1 MVKPFSKQ
9 KMLTPL
15 LLCVA
20 MQVSAQAMTTALRS
34 TPRSYA
40 GTEQKTISLSKV
52 IKELG
57 DHYKVN
63 LNYDSE
69 LLSRIKTEAGA
80 LKPMSGNLIQDME
93 RILKPYNLSAEKVG
107 ANTFVIIP
115 ASGPNVRPKTTLL
128 ESNKVKADITVT
140 GEVKDAQGNGL
151 PGVTVVVKGV
161 AGIGVTTDVE
171 GRYSLKLP
179 SGLESGVLVFSYIGF
194 KTQEVAISNRT
205 SINVTLQED
214 DQALG
219 EVVVVGYG
227 TQQRTSVVGAVD
239 QVTSAVIEGKPAMT
253 ATQALQ
259 GASPNLIIQ
268 QTSYE
273 PGQSPS
279 INIRG
284 ISTLGNNSPLVV
296 IDGIVGGDIN
306 LLNPNDIESVSV
318 LKDAGSAAI
327 YGSRAANGVIL
338 ITTKKGKKNTRPT
351 VTYNALVGIQE
362 PKVLYKPVKG
372 YENAI
377 LRSQA
382 TVNAGLPPIYGPEDI
397 RRFQEQG
404 DNEWFLNTILQNAV
418 QQNHNLSL
426 SGGSETS
433 TFLISAGVADQRS
446 NLIGPNY
453 GHSRYNYRLNLTS
466 DYGKLKLTSIL
477 AYTRSQIKD
486 HSSSTQTL
494 IVDAGRVP
502 TYYQLKDEQGRY
514 LTNDVLSEFNPLGVL
529 EKGGYRK
536 YNNDNI
542 FGNINAEFE
551 VTKSF
556 KLRGVFGGSLV
567 SNHQFARTMQV
578 DYFPNGTSGANRN
591 TNDENSKNLSLN
603 TQLLAEF
610 NKTFSQDHA
619 TNVLVGISN
628 ESYTSQSNG
637 LFKTYTDPEL
647 GTPVSGTIV
656 STDSYNTNQRT
667 VETSLNS
674 LFGRASYAFRDKY
687 YGEVSFR
694 VDGSSKFNRNNRW
707 GFFPSISAGY
717 RISEESFLT
726 GYRDNIGDL
735 KLRASY
741 GVLGNQSVG
750 DYQYLT
756 TYFTYQ
762 NAYGFNNAG
771 VGGTGF
777 AFANPDIRW
786 EKAATFNAGIDAS
799 FLNNALTLSLDY
811 FNKITSDILI
821 PPSVPGVYG
830 ASLPTYNAGK
840 VENKG
845 WEINLNYR
853 ISHGSFDHSFSF
865 NLGDSKNKV
874 LYFEG
879 KERLTGADEMQ
890 VILRE
895 GLPYNSYVGLKR
907 DGYFQNLDE
916 IERGPKPAGLNLS
929 PGDNR
934 YVDVNGDNIIDDND
948 KFVLGNPFP
957 RYTFGATYNLK
968 FKGFDLNVFFQG
980 VGQRS
985 TFLRGELV
993 EPFHFNYSQVMYQ
1006 HQLDFWTPQN
1016 PGARYPRLSASGS
1029 QSTENNFRRG
1039 SDMYL
1044 YDASYVRLKNLQI
1057 GYTLPTSLIGKIGMK
1072 SMRAYFSGQNLY
1084 TLSKLKFID
1093 PEITEFNNNLSNSG
1107 ANSGRAYPTPVYYG
1121 FGLDVTF

>member
-1 MVKPFSKQ
+1 MTASVKAPSGRYMV
-9 KMLTPL
+9 M
-15 LLCVA
+15 
-20 MQVSAQAMTTALRS
+20 
-34 TPRSYA
+34 
-40 GTEQKTISLSKV
+40 EQKTVSLSKV

-57 DHYKVN
+57 NYYKVN

-69 LLSRIKTEAGA
+69 LLSRIKAEESV
-80 LKPMSGNLIQDME
+80 LKPISGNLTQDME
-93 RILKPYNLSAEKVG
+93 RILKPHNLSAEKVDK
-107 ANTFVIIP
+107 NTYIIIP
-115 ASGPNVRPKTTLL
+115 ATPQNARPKTTLL
-128 ESNKVKADITVT
+128 ENTKVKADITIT
-140 GEVKDAQGNGL
+140 GEVKDAQGTGL

-179 SGLESGVLVFSYIGF
+179 TGLETGVLVFSYIGF
-194 KTQEVAISNRT
+194 KTQEVPISNRT
-205 SINVTLQED
+205 SINITLEAD

-273 PGQSPS
+273 PGQSAS

-382 TVNAGLPPIYGPEDI
+382 TVNAGLPPIYGAEDI

-404 DNEWFLNTILQNAV
+404 DNEWFLNTILQDAV
-418 QQNHNLSL
+418 QQNHNLTL

-433 TFLISAGVADQRS
+433 TFLVSAGMADQRS
-446 NLIGPNY
+446 NLVGPNY

-551 VTKSF
+551 IVESF

-567 SNHQFARTMQV
+567 SNQLFARSMQV

-610 NKTFSQDHA
+610 NKTFSVDHT

-628 ESYTSQSNG
+628 ESYTSRSSG

-656 STDSYNTNQRT
+656 SPDSYNSNQRAN
-667 VETSLNS
+667 ETSLNS
-674 LFGRASYAFRDKY
+674 LFGRASYSFRDKY
-687 YGEVSFR
+687 YGEFSFR
-694 VDGSSKFNRNNRW
+694 VDGSSKFNRTNRW
-707 GFFPSISAGY
+707 GFFPSVSAGY
-717 RISEESFLT
+717 RITEESFLS
-726 GYRDNIGDL
+726 GYRDNLGDL

-750 DYQYLT
+750 DYQFMT

-762 NAYGFNNAG
+762 NAYGFNNSP

-777 AFANPDIRW
+777 SFANPDLRW
-786 EKAATFNAGIDAS
+786 EKAATFNAGVDAS

-811 FNKITSDILI
+811 FNKVTSDILI

-830 ASLPTYNAGK
+830 TSLPTYNAGK

-845 WEINLNYR
+845 WEVNLNYR
-853 ISHGSFDHSFSF
+853 VSHGSFDHSFSF

-879 KERLTGADEMQ
+879 KEALTGADEMQ

-895 GLPYNSYVGLKR
+895 GLPFRSYVGLKR

-916 IERGPKPAGLNLS
+916 IERGPKPPGLNVS

-934 YVDVNGDNIIDDND
+934 YVDVNGDNIIDEND

-957 RYTFGATYNLK
+957 RYTFGATYNLR

-1016 PGARYPRLSASGS
+1016 PDARYPRLSASGS

-1039 SDMYL
+1039 SDMYI

-1093 PEITEFNNNLSNSG
+1093 PEVTEFNNNLSNSG